1 MELVTLRVLFPM
13 VEVTLRSPGR
23 RAELRGKHE
32 IRRKKKKKKGCHQ
45 MSQRVYASA
54 KGARMNCFHGLMR
67 S

>member
-32 IRRKKKKKKGCHQ
+32 IRRKKKKKKAVIGCLKEFMHQ
-45 MSQRVYASA
+45 LRAP
-54 KGARMNCFHGLMR
+54 G
-67 S
+67 